1 MSRGDAR
8 LGAEERAAPMSRSS
22 RPVRAPE
29 QFTNGLSRVPII
41 ERMTIRRMEHVGIVV
56 ELAEQI
62 G

>member
-1 MSRGDAR
+1 
-8 LGAEERAAPMSRSS
+8 MSRSS

-29 QFTNGLSRVPII
+29 QFTNGLSRVPIM